1 MASLAQRMKEAME
14 LRNISQA
21 EIVKRTGI
29 GKSSISTYLSGEY
42 EPKQRNIYKI
52 CEVLNVSE
60 AWLMGHD
67 VPMERHTVQL
77 KSPAVTTD
85 TVVLPV
91 IGNIAA
97 GYNEIAIE
105 DWSGETVEVPASYL
119 KGRNRN
125 EFIVLKVHGDSMYPE
140 YHNGDK
146 VVILKQSSLSRSG
159 AIGAVLYDGE
169 NATLKRVEYI
179 EDKIKLIPLNPT
191 YPPKTI
197 TGADC
202 ESVRIIGIP
211 KVLIRDIEE

>member
-77 KSPAVTTD
+77 KNPTVTTD
-85 TVVLPV
+85 TVSLPV

-97 GYNEIAIE
+97 GYNEIALE
-105 DWSGETVEVPASYL
+105 DWSGETVEVPLSYL
-119 KGRNRN
+119 KGRNKN
-125 EFIVLKVHGDSMYPE
+125 EFIVLKVHGDSMFPE

-146 VVILKQSSLSRSG
+146 VVILKQTSLPRSG
-159 AIGAVLYDGE
+159 SIGAVLYDDE
-169 NATLKRVEYI
+169 TATLKRVEYF

-197 TGADC
+197 SGPDC

-211 KVLIRDIEE
+211 KVLIREIEE

>member
-1 MASLAQRMKEAME
+1 MASLAERMKEAME

-60 AWLMGHD
+60 AWLMGHN
-67 VPMERHTVQL
+67 VPMERHPVQL
-77 KSPAVTTD
+77 KNPTITANTVT
-85 TVVLPV
+85 LPV

-97 GYNEIAIE
+97 GYNEIALE
-105 DWSGETVEVPASYL
+105 DWSGETVEVPLSYL
-119 KGRNRN
+119 KGRNKN
-125 EFIVLKVHGDSMYPE
+125 EFIVLKVHGDSMFPE

-146 VVILKQSSLSRSG
+146 VVILKQASLPRSG
-159 AIGAVLYDGE
+159 SIGAVLYDGE
-169 NATLKRVEYI
+169 TATLKRVEYF

-191 YPPKTI
+191 FPPKTI
-197 TGADC
+197 TGPDC
-202 ESVRIIGIP
+202 EQVHIIGVP
-211 KVLIRDIEE
+211 KVLIREIEE

>member
-60 AWLMGHD
+60 AWLMGHN
-67 VPMERHTVQL
+67 VPMERHPVQL
-77 KSPAVTTD
+77 KNPTITAD
-85 TVVLPV
+85 TVTLPV

-97 GYNEIAIE
+97 GYNEIALE
-105 DWSGETVEVPASYL
+105 DWSGETVEVPLSYL
-119 KGRNRN
+119 KGRNKN
-125 EFIVLKVHGDSMYPE
+125 EFIVLKVHGDSMFPE

-146 VVILKQSSLSRSG
+146 VVILKQASLPRSG
-159 AIGAVLYDGE
+159 SIGAVLYDGE
-169 NATLKRVEYI
+169 TATLKRI
-179 EDKIKLIPLNPT
+179 EFYENKIKLIPLNPT
-191 YPPKTI
+191 FPPKTI
-197 TGADC
+197 SGPDC
-202 ESVRIIGIP
+202 EQVHIIGIP
-211 KVLIRDIEE
+211 KVLIREIEE

>member
-1 MASLAQRMKEAME
+1 MASLAERMKEAME

-60 AWLMGHD
+60 AWLMGHN
-67 VPMERHTVQL
+67 VPMERHPVQL
-77 KSPAVTTD
+77 KNPTITANTVT
-85 TVVLPV
+85 LPV

-97 GYNEIAIE
+97 GYNEIALE
-105 DWSGETVEVPASYL
+105 DWSGETVEVPLSYL
-119 KGRNRN
+119 KGRSKND
-125 EFIVLKVHGDSMYPE
+125 FIVLKIHGDSMYPE

-169 NATLKRVEYI
+169 IATLKRVEYF

-191 YPPKTI
+191 FPPKTI
-197 TGADC
+197 TGSDC
-202 ESVRIIGIP
+202 EQVHIIGIP
-211 KVLIRDIEE
+211 KVLIREVEE